1 MTRSCASATV
11 SPRAVTWP
19 IFRPGRGSL
28 LPYRWIF
35 TSRSRQAAAQF
46 GFKVYYGDGSRLDV
60 LRASG
65 AGTAEAVLVC
75 VDKPE
80 VADRIVELMKAE
92 FPLTKVF
99 ARAFDRGHSIRLIEA
114 GVDYQIRET
123 FESALKFGEAV
134 LIELGADEERARDTI
149 EDVRRRDAARLDLQ
163 LTGGLTAG
171 RQLMRGNMVTP
182 QPAPY
187 VTPRRQGVVVTED
200 AD

>member
-1 MTRSCASATV
+1 M
-11 SPRAVTWP
+11 
-19 IFRPGRGSL
+19 
-28 LPYRWIF
+28 
-35 TSRSRQAAAQF
+35 
-46 GFKVYYGDGSRLDV
+46 
-60 LRASG
+60 
-65 AGTAEAVLVC
+65 EAVLVC

-80 VADRIVELMKAE
+80 VADRIVELLKAE

-134 LIELGADEERARDTI
+134 LIELGSDEERARDAI